1 LRLKA
6 TNRGIESIEDTHNI
20 VSKFDP
26 RGLPNCKTMTAIE
39 GAVAS
44 VMPNRKSIHFKY
56 LNRNAPV
63 QGPGHNCRAG
73 NNCRA

>member
-1 LRLKA
+1 LRLNA

-44 VMPNRKSIHFKY
+44 VMPK
-56 LNRNAPV
+56 
-63 QGPGHNCRAG
+63 
-73 NNCRA
+73 